1 MEDRNLRSL
10 HSRLNTQSLFNTK
23 INNIERPENDK
34 VNVVNQK
41 YLAIL
46 YDLVRPEHVWKLL
59 KWVNN
64 ISEQNKKGLR
74 VIKTVMDIRGEKR
87 FKKNSMTQDN
97 SKADQ
102 DIDGL
107 SVKNFDS

>member
-10 HSRLNTQSLFNTK
+10 HTRLNTHTLFENK
-23 INNIERPENDK
+23 IRNDERPENDK
-34 VNVVNQK
+34 VNVMNQK

-64 ISEQNKKGLR
+64 VSE
-74 VIKTVMDIRGEKR
+74 
-87 FKKNSMTQDN
+87 
-97 SKADQ
+97 
-102 DIDGL
+102 
-107 SVKNFDS
+107 